1 MHLAKNMQFLPNSIP
16 AFITGWDIT
25 SDNKFIFWEE
35 VKGYQICQNRLISSE
50 EINKTKK
57 KLRMKNLG
65 IYFLF
70 YSTERLGPKN
80 WHFLSC
86 VSKV

>member
-16 AFITGWDIT
+16 AFITEWEIT

-35 VKGYQICQNRLISSE
+35 VKGYRIFQNRLISSE
-50 EINKTKK
+50 EKKK

-70 YSTERLGPKN
+70 YSTERLGPKK
-80 WHFLSC
+80 WHF
-86 VSKV
+86 